1 MIALFFKYLFQ
12 IPFFK
17 KHYFGFYKHV
27 FLKYPFFKNQTK
39 EITYDANLKMKLYLE
54 DFIQQ
59 QIYFLGYYDKPSIQ
73 FLKNN
78 LKEGDVYI
86 DVGANVGAFALV
98 ACSHVG
104 VQGKVIAFEP
114 VSHVYE
120 QLKYHLQL
128 NHLSQMTIEKLAL
141 FNENTQL
148 NLILSSNENL
158 GMSSVFK
165 HDAINGKTEMVNAV
179 RGDDYFSQKNFSKI
193 DFIKMDIEGAELF
206 ALQGLEETLKKYK
219 PILLLELSEPVL
231 ANAGV
236 KKEEIITFLNK
247 MKYEMKGIDNA
258 GNIVEWDSDEIND
271 SENVVFLH
279 TENKLHHHLASTN

>member
-12 IPFFK
+12 FPYFK
-17 KHYFGFYKHV
+17 RHYFGFYKH
-27 FLKYPFFKNQTK
+27 FFSKYHLFKNETK
-39 EITYDANLKMKLYLE
+39 EITYDSNLKMRLYLE

-59 QIYFLGYYDKPSIQ
+59 QIYFLDYYDKPSIQ

-78 LKEGDVYI
+78 LKPGDVYI

-114 VSHVYE
+114 VSHVYD
-120 QLKYHLQL
+120 QLKYNVQL
-128 NHLSQMTIEKLAL
+128 NHFSQMTIEKLAL

-158 GMSSVFK
+158 GMSSIFR
-165 HDAINGKTEMVNAV
+165 HDAINGKTEIVNAV
-179 RGDDYFSQKNFSKI
+179 RGDDYFLQKNISRI

-206 ALQGLEETLKKYK
+206 ALQGLEETLEKFK
-219 PILLLELSEPVL
+219 PILFVELSEAVL
-231 ANAGV
+231 ANSSV
-236 KKEEIITFLNK
+236 KKEEIITFLKK

-258 GNIVEWDSDEIND
+258 GNIVELDSGEIND
-271 SENVVFLH
+271 SENVVFLNS
-279 TENKLHHHLASTN
+279 EIILHHHLQSTN